1 MKTIKI
7 PPPILVIILTSLV
20 YFSSTKLELIYLPY
34 RQIVSVIILIIG
46 LIVIVSP
53 VVDFIKSKTTIN
65 PVKFKN
71 VNRLV
76 TTGIYRYS
84 RNPMY
89 LGMILIIIST
99 TVYYLNFLSVFS
111 PLIFYIWINKFQINR
126 EEIFLEDKFGSEY
139 LKYKS
144 KKQEGGFRPT
154 KLKLKII
161 TL

>member
-7 PPPILVIILTSLV
+7 PPPILVLILTSLV
-20 YFSSTKLELIYLPY
+20 YFSSTKLESIYLPY
-34 RQIVSVIILIIG
+34 RQSVSVLILIIG
-46 LIVIVSP
+46 LVVIISP
-53 VVDFIKSKTTIN
+53 VFDFIKSKTTVN
-65 PVKFKN
+65 PVKFQN

-76 TTGIYRYS
+76 TTGIYKYS

-111 PLIFYIWINKFQINR
+111 PLIFYIWINKFQISR
-126 EEIFLEDKFGSEY
+126 EEIFLEGKFGNEY

-144 KKQEGGFRPT
+144 KTRRW
-154 KLKLKII
+154 I
-161 TL
+161 

>member
-7 PPPILVIILTSLV
+7 PPPILVLILTSLV
-20 YFSSTKLELIYLPY
+20 YFSSTKLESIYLPY
-34 RQIVSVIILIIG
+34 RQTVSVLILIIG
-46 LIVIVSP
+46 LVVIISP
-53 VVDFIKSKTTIN
+53 VFDFIKSKTTVN
-65 PVKFKN
+65 PVKFQN

-76 TTGIYRYS
+76 TTGIYKYS

-111 PLIFYIWINKFQINR
+111 PLIFYIWINKFQISR
-126 EEIFLEDKFGSEY
+126 EEIFLEGKFGNEY

-144 KKQEGGFRPT
+144 KTRRW
-154 KLKLKII
+154 I
-161 TL
+161 

>member
-34 RQIVSVIILIIG
+34 RQIVSVVILIIG

-53 VVDFIKSKTTIN
+53 VVDFIKSKTTVN

-99 TVYYLNFLSVFS
+99 TIYYLNFLSVFS

-144 KKQEGGFRPT
+144 KTRRW
-154 KLKLKII
+154 I
-161 TL
+161 

>member
-1 MKTIKI
+1 MV
-7 PPPILVIILTSLV
+7 LILTSSV

-46 LIVIVSP
+46 LFILISP
-53 VVDFIKSKTTIN
+53 VVNFIKSKTTVN

-76 TTGIYRYS
+76 TNGIYRYS

-99 TVYYLNFLSVFS
+99 TVYYLNFISVFS

-126 EEIFLEDKFGSEY
+126 EEIFLENKLNQSSQNHLQLMDFY
-139 LKYKS
+139 LKLYARIIFQNYFQRRVCLS
-144 KKQEGGFRPT
+144 H
-154 KLKLKII
+154 KLK
-161 TL
+161 

>member
-53 VVDFIKSKTTIN
+53 VVDFIKSRTTIN

-144 KKQEGGFRPT
+144 KTRRW
-154 KLKLKII
+154 I
-161 TL
+161 

>member
-34 RQIVSVIILIIG
+34 RQIVSVIILFIG

-53 VVDFIKSKTTIN
+53 VVDFIKSKTTVN
-65 PVKFKN
+65 PVKFQN

-76 TTGIYRYS
+76 TTGIYKYS

-139 LKYKS
+139 LEYKS
-144 KKQEGGFRPT
+144 KTRRW
-154 KLKLKII
+154 I
-161 TL
+161 

>member
-53 VVDFIKSKTTIN
+53 VVDFIKSKTTVN

-71 VNRLV
+71 VNNQFFIMLNKLSGQALHAK
-76 TTGIYRYS
+76 TIEFIHPKT
-84 RNPMY
+84 
-89 LGMILIIIST
+89 LKWISFNSS
-99 TVYYLNFLSVFS
+99 LPENFKKLLSLLDNLS
-111 PLIFYIWINKFQINR
+111 C
-126 EEIFLEDKFGSEY
+126 
-139 LKYKS
+139 
-144 KKQEGGFRPT
+144 
-154 KLKLKII
+154 
-161 TL
+161 

>member
-46 LIVIVSP
+46 LIIIVSP
-53 VVDFIKSKTTIN
+53 VVDFIKSKTTVN

-99 TVYYLNFLSVFS
+99 TIYYLNFLSVFS

-126 EEIFLEDKFGSEY
+126 EEIFLEEKFGSEY

-144 KKQEGGFRPT
+144 KTRRW
-154 KLKLKII
+154 I
-161 TL
+161 

>member
-53 VVDFIKSKTTIN
+53 VVDFIKSKTTVN

-89 LGMILIIIST
+89 LGMILIVIST

-144 KKQEGGFRPT
+144 KTRRW
-154 KLKLKII
+154 I
-161 TL
+161 

>member
-34 RQIVSVIILIIG
+34 RHIVSVIILIVG

-144 KKQEGGFRPT
+144 KTRRW
-154 KLKLKII
+154 I
-161 TL
+161 

>member
-34 RQIVSVIILIIG
+34 RQIVSVIILFIG

-53 VVDFIKSKTTIN
+53 VVDFIKSKTTVN

-99 TVYYLNFLSVFS
+99 TVYYLNFLSIFS
-111 PLIFYIWINKFQINR
+111 PLIFYIWINKFQISR
-126 EEIFLEDKFGSEY
+126 EEIFLEGKFGNEY

-144 KKQEGGFRPT
+144 KTRRW
-154 KLKLKII
+154 I
-161 TL
+161 

>member
-99 TVYYLNFLSVFS
+99 TVYYLNFVSVFS
-111 PLIFYIWINKFQINR
+111 PLIFYIWINKFQISR
-126 EEIFLEDKFGSEY
+126 EEIFLEDKFGNEY

-144 KKQEGGFRPT
+144 ETRR
-154 KLKLKII
+154 
-161 TL
+161 

>member
-53 VVDFIKSKTTIN
+53 VVDFIKSKTTVN

-144 KKQEGGFRPT
+144 KTRRW
-154 KLKLKII
+154 I
-161 TL
+161 

>member
-34 RQIVSVIILIIG
+34 RQIVSVVILIIG

-126 EEIFLEDKFGSEY
+126 EEIFLEEKFGSEY

-144 KKQEGGFRPT
+144 KTRRW
-154 KLKLKII
+154 I
-161 TL
+161 

>member
-46 LIVIVSP
+46 LIVIVCP
-53 VVDFIKSKTTIN
+53 VVDFIKSKTTVN

-76 TTGIYRYS
+76 TSGIYRYS

-144 KKQEGGFRPT
+144 KTRRW
-154 KLKLKII
+154 I
-161 TL
+161 

>member
-7 PPPILVIILTSLV
+7 PPPILVLILTSLV
-20 YFSSTKLELIYLPY
+20 YFSSTKLESIYLPY
-34 RQIVSVIILIIG
+34 RQKVSVLILIIG
-46 LIVIVSP
+46 IVVIISP
-53 VVDFIKSKTTIN
+53 VFDFIKSKTTVNQI
-65 PVKFKN
+65 KFQN

-111 PLIFYIWINKFQINR
+111 PLIFYIWINKFQISR
-126 EEIFLEDKFGSEY
+126 EEIFLEGKFGNEY

-144 KKQEGGFRPT
+144 KTRRW
-154 KLKLKII
+154 I
-161 TL
+161 

>member
-20 YFSSTKLELIYLPY
+20 YISSTKLELIYLPY
-34 RQIVSVIILIIG
+34 RQTISILILVIG
-46 LIVIVSP
+46 LIIIISPIVN
-53 VVDFIKSKTTIN
+53 FIKSKTTVN

-76 TTGIYRYS
+76 TTGIYKHS

-89 LGMILIIIST
+89 LGMIIVIISI
-99 TVYYLNFLSVFS
+99 TVYYLNYLSVFS
-111 PLIFYIWINKFQINR
+111 PLIFYIWINKFQISR
-126 EEIFLEDKFGSEY
+126 EEIFLEDKFGDEY

-144 KKQEGGFRPT
+144 KTRRW
-154 KLKLKII
+154 I
-161 TL
+161 

>member
-46 LIVIVSP
+46 LIIIVSP
-53 VVDFIKSKTTIN
+53 VVDFIKSKTTVN

-99 TVYYLNFLSVFS
+99 TVYYLNFVSVFS
-111 PLIFYIWINKFQINR
+111 PLIFYIWINKFQISR
-126 EEIFLEDKFGSEY
+126 EEIFLEDKFGNEY

-144 KKQEGGFRPT
+144 ETRRW
-154 KLKLKII
+154 I
-161 TL
+161 

>member
-1 MKTIKI
+1 MYIFLQKLMKTIKI

-34 RQIVSVIILIIG
+34 RQIVSIIILIIG

-53 VVDFIKSKTTIN
+53 VVDFMKSKTTVN

-126 EEIFLEDKFGSEY
+126 EEIFLEDKFGREY
-139 LKYKS
+139 LEYKS
-144 KKQEGGFRPT
+144 KTRRW
-154 KLKLKII
+154 I
-161 TL
+161 

>member
-53 VVDFIKSKTTIN
+53 VVDFIKSKTTVN

-99 TVYYLNFLSVFS
+99 TIYYLNFLSVFS

-126 EEIFLEDKFGSEY
+126 EEIFLENKFGSEY

-144 KKQEGGFRPT
+144 KTRRW
-154 KLKLKII
+154 I
-161 TL
+161 

>member
-53 VVDFIKSKTTIN
+53 VVDFIKSKTTVN

-89 LGMILIIIST
+89 LGMILLIIST
-99 TVYYLNFLSVFS
+99 TVYYLNFMSVFS
-111 PLIFYIWINKFQINR
+111 PLIFYIWINKFQISR
-126 EEIFLEDKFGSEY
+126 EEIFLEDKFGNEY

-144 KKQEGGFRPT
+144 ETRRW
-154 KLKLKII
+154 I
-161 TL
+161 

>member
-34 RQIVSVIILIIG
+34 RQIVSVVILIIG

-53 VVDFIKSKTTIN
+53 VVDFIKSKTTVN

-144 KKQEGGFRPT
+144 KTRRW
-154 KLKLKII
+154 I
-161 TL
+161 

>member
-20 YFSSTKLELIYLPY
+20 YFSSTKLELIYLPC

-53 VVDFIKSKTTIN
+53 VVDFIKSKTTVN

-126 EEIFLEDKFGSEY
+126 EEIFLEEKFGSEY

-144 KKQEGGFRPT
+144 KTRRW
-154 KLKLKII
+154 I
-161 TL
+161 

>member
-7 PPPILVIILTSLV
+7 PPPILVIILTSWV

-34 RQIVSVIILIIG
+34 RHIVSVIILIIG

-89 LGMILIIIST
+89 LGMILIVIST

-144 KKQEGGFRPT
+144 KTRRW
-154 KLKLKII
+154 I
-161 TL
+161 

>member
-7 PPPILVIILTSLV
+7 PPPILVLILTSSV

-46 LIVIVSP
+46 LIVLISP
-53 VVDFIKSKTTIN
+53 VVNFIKSKTTVN

-76 TTGIYRYS
+76 TNGIYRYS

-99 TVYYLNFLSVFS
+99 TIYYLNFISVFS

-126 EEIFLEDKFGSEY
+126 EEIFLEDKFGNEY

-144 KKQEGGFRPT
+144 KTRRW
-154 KLKLKII
+154 I
-161 TL
+161 

>member
-7 PPPILVIILTSLV
+7 PPPILVLILTSLV
-20 YFSSTKLELIYLPY
+20 YFSSTKLESIYLPY
-34 RQIVSVIILIIG
+34 RQTVSVLILIIG
-46 LIVIVSP
+46 IVVIISP
-53 VVDFIKSKTTIN
+53 VFDFIKSKTTVN
-65 PVKFKN
+65 PIKFQN

-111 PLIFYIWINKFQINR
+111 PLIFYIWINKFQISR
-126 EEIFLEDKFGSEY
+126 EEIFLEGKFGNEY

-144 KKQEGGFRPT
+144 KTRRW
-154 KLKLKII
+154 I
-161 TL
+161 

>member
-7 PPPILVIILTSLV
+7 PPPILVLILTSLV
-20 YFSSTKLELIYLPY
+20 YFSSTKLESIYLPY
-34 RQIVSVIILIIG
+34 RQTVSVLILIIG
-46 LIVIVSP
+46 LVVIISP
-53 VVDFIKSKTTIN
+53 VFDFIKSKTTVN
-65 PVKFKN
+65 PIKFQN

-111 PLIFYIWINKFQINR
+111 PLIFYIWINKFQISR
-126 EEIFLEDKFGSEY
+126 EEIFLEGKFGNEY

-144 KKQEGGFRPT
+144 KTRRW
-154 KLKLKII
+154 I
-161 TL
+161 

>member
-7 PPPILVIILTSLV
+7 PPQILVIILTSLV

-53 VVDFIKSKTTIN
+53 VVDFIKSKTTVN

-144 KKQEGGFRPT
+144 KTRRW
-154 KLKLKII
+154 I
-161 TL
+161 

>member
-7 PPPILVIILTSLV
+7 PPPILVLILTSLV
-20 YFSSTKLELIYLPY
+20 YFSSTKLESIYLPY
-34 RQIVSVIILIIG
+34 RQTVSVLILIIG
-46 LIVIVSP
+46 LVVIISP
-53 VVDFIKSKTTIN
+53 VFDFIKSKTTVN
-65 PVKFKN
+65 PVKFQN

-111 PLIFYIWINKFQINR
+111 PLIFYIWINKFQISR
-126 EEIFLEDKFGSEY
+126 EEIFLEGKFGNEY

-144 KKQEGGFRPT
+144 KTRRW
-154 KLKLKII
+154 I
-161 TL
+161 

>member
-46 LIVIVSP
+46 LFFIVSP
-53 VVDFIKSKTTIN
+53 VVDFIKSKTTVN
-65 PVKFKN
+65 PIKFKN

-126 EEIFLEDKFGSEY
+126 EETFLEDKFGGEY

-144 KKQEGGFRPT
+144 KTRRW
-154 KLKLKII
+154 I
-161 TL
+161 

>member
-7 PPPILVIILTSLV
+7 PPPILVLILTSLV
-20 YFSSTKLELIYLPY
+20 YFSSTKLESIYLPY
-34 RQIVSVIILIIG
+34 RQTVSVLILIIG
-46 LIVIVSP
+46 LVVIISP
-53 VVDFIKSKTTIN
+53 VFDFIKSKTTVN
-65 PVKFKN
+65 PVKFQN

-99 TVYYLNFLSVFS
+99 TVYYLNLLSVFS
-111 PLIFYIWINKFQINR
+111 PLIFYIWINKFQISR
-126 EEIFLEDKFGSEY
+126 EEIFLEGKFGNEY

-144 KKQEGGFRPT
+144 KTRRW
-154 KLKLKII
+154 I
-161 TL
+161 

>member
-139 LKYKS
+139 LEYKS
-144 KKQEGGFRPT
+144 KTRRW
-154 KLKLKII
+154 I
-161 TL
+161 

>member
-1 MKTIKI
+1 MA
-7 PPPILVIILTSLV
+7 
-20 YFSSTKLELIYLPY
+20 SSTKLELIYLPY
-34 RQIVSVIILIIG
+34 RHIVSVIILIVG

-53 VVDFIKSKTTIN
+53 VVDFIKSKTTVN

-144 KKQEGGFRPT
+144 KTRRW
-154 KLKLKII
+154 I
-161 TL
+161 

>member
-34 RQIVSVIILIIG
+34 RHIVSVIILIIG

-144 KKQEGGFRPT
+144 KTRRW
-154 KLKLKII
+154 I
-161 TL
+161 

>member
-7 PPPILVIILTSLV
+7 PPPILVLILTSLV
-20 YFSSTKLELIYLPY
+20 YFSSTKLESIHLPY
-34 RQIVSVIILIIG
+34 RQTVSVLILIIG
-46 LIVIVSP
+46 LVVIISP
-53 VVDFIKSKTTIN
+53 VFDFIKSKTTVN
-65 PVKFKN
+65 PVKFQN

-76 TTGIYRYS
+76 TTGIYKYS

-111 PLIFYIWINKFQINR
+111 PLIFYIWINKFQISR
-126 EEIFLEDKFGSEY
+126 EEIFLEGKFGNEY

-144 KKQEGGFRPT
+144 KTRRW
-154 KLKLKII
+154 I
-161 TL
+161 

>member
-7 PPPILVIILTSLV
+7 PPPILVLILTSLV
-20 YFSSTKLELIYLPY
+20 YFSSTKLESIYLPY
-34 RQIVSVIILIIG
+34 RQTVSVLILIIG
-46 LIVIVSP
+46 IVVIISP
-53 VVDFIKSKTTIN
+53 VFDFIKSKTTVN
-65 PVKFKN
+65 PIKFQN

-111 PLIFYIWINKFQINR
+111 PIIFYIWINKFQISR
-126 EEIFLEDKFGSEY
+126 EEIFLEGKFGNEY

-144 KKQEGGFRPT
+144 KTRRW
-154 KLKLKII
+154 I
-161 TL
+161 